1 MTTPIFKPGETRTI
15 ALKNGSK
22 VTGFHSRMERRWERI
37 RIYTNNGTFYGWFS
51 RATGKLDPDPE
62 VSTILI
68 EDPGYLDSCLIDP
81 R

>member
-1 MTTPIFKPGETRTI
+1 
-15 ALKNGSK
+15 
-22 VTGFHSRMERRWERI
+22 MERRWERI

-62 VSTILI
+62 TSTILI